1 LVIGSGAAPNTSRA
15 SSSIFK
21 FESLLTCRSNLTS
34 NFHSIFFSD
43 LSSLKVPIAYQ
54 VMTKLSPDGD
64 RIFIAVVTGG
74 IISTAAVLIRFY
86 CQYITPGFQLDDAW
100 MVFTMLAYYAS
111 AGATLWGKFGSSPYA
126 IVSFANG
133 FSGLERGGAGL
144 PTENLIQEGR
154 FDEIRIYLYV
164 RCLLTASNDHFV
176 AWDSLTGISL
186 ST

>member
-1 LVIGSGAAPNTSRA
+1 MPVQELRCGV
-15 SSSIFK
+15 
-21 FESLLTCRSNLTS
+21 SLE
-34 NFHSIFFSD
+34 
-43 LSSLKVPIAYQ
+43 VP
-54 VMTKLSPDGD
+54 
-64 RIFIAVVTGG
+64 
-74 IISTAAVLIRFY
+74 
-86 CQYITPGFQLDDAW
+86 C
-100 MVFTMLAYYAS
+100 
-111 AGATLWGKFGSSPYA
+111 A

-164 RCLLTASNDHFV
+164 RCLPTASNDHFV